1 MTLLTLYLTTAVIF
15 LVLDVIALK
24 GFLRPLFE
32 IHVGDYLLA
41 KPRMGAA
48 AAFYLFYI
56 GGILW
61 FASVPAMREGM
72 PAMAL
77 VNGAIIGALAYGTY
91 EFTNYATLRAWNMQQ
106 VVVDVSWGIILT
118 ATAAWGGLVVTRALT
133 GSS

>member
-1 MTLLTLYLTTAVIF
+1 MTLLTLYVSTALIF
-15 LVLDVIALK
+15 LVLDVMALK

-32 IHVGDYLLA
+32 VHIGDYLLE

-56 GGILW
+56 GGLLW
-61 FASVPAMREGM
+61 FASMPALREGL
-72 PAMAL
+72 PIMAL

-106 VVVDVSWGIILT
+106 VVVDVSWGVLLT
-118 ATAAWGGLVVTRALT
+118 AISAWGGVVITRAIV
-133 GSS
+133 G